1 VIRTALVGGSL
12 LLAVVVAVVVG
23 VFAYHSDA
31 ANRAQGAPAE
41 ATVNAA
47 FEEAERSWRRN
58 IDWPPV
64 HRLVLTSAEEYGTGI
79 YLFVFDMYYWFG
91 IGSGY
96 MTFGSESQGTQTRAT
111 ACSDGGIVRD
121 GGLAGVAE
129 RGSDRGLLE
138 ARAGCTRAYGA
149 GRVVAPTA
157 R

>member
-1 VIRTALVGGSL
+1 
-12 LLAVVVAVVVG
+12 VVAVVVG

-31 ANRAQGAPAE
+31 ANRAQDAPAE
-41 ATVNAA
+41 AAVTAA
-47 FEEAERSWRRN
+47 FEEAERSWRMN

-79 YLFVFDMYYWFG
+79 YLFVFDIYYWFG

-96 MTFGSESQGTQTRAT
+96 MTFGPESPGTQTRAT
-111 ACSDGGIVRD
+111 ACSDGGVVRD
-121 GGLAGVAE
+121 GGFAGVAE
-129 RGSDRGLLE
+129 RASDGGLLE
-138 ARAGCTRAYGA
+138 TRAGCKRVYGA